1 MQAIKVGEASE
12 RSQVSKERT
21 PSVWMR
27 LHHDGMAR
35 VEVPGRWIIIERI
48 KHAPPL
54 KLGIMRLSMSKS
66 ITREIRHNTAMSSY
80 DCSFVNLKDIFM
92 KFGEVVQNR
101 VKRQGQNDFSPG
113 GTHRGNF
120 TLLSNFGQ
128 FENQGKRETS

>member
-1 MQAIKVGEASE
+1 MN
-12 RSQVSKERT
+12 
-21 PSVWMR
+21 
-27 LHHDGMAR
+27 
-35 VEVPGRWIIIERI
+35 
-48 KHAPPL
+48 
-54 KLGIMRLSMSKS
+54 LGIMRLSMSKS